1 MFPAPPLQQ
10 RNPIVS
16 DFIHRNFQYHLLEE
30 YHSNGMLVFVMNK
43 MCNFELIQLLR
54 DDSETSYDM
63 MLDLCGADYPSRKE
77 RFEVI
82 VHLHSMKYQH
92 RIRLRFPIDGEPP
105 EIRSI
110 TDLYCAANWAERE
123 AYDLFGIRFIGHPNL
138 KRILNPDDFEG
149 HPLRKDFPVKGLKR
163 GHFPLG
169 HVINN
174 KRNDAPKFYT
184 ESNEE

>member
-1 MFPAPPLQQ
+1 MFPAPPLTQ

-16 DFIHRNFQYHLLEE
+16 TLIHQHFEDDILEE
-30 YHSNGMLVFVMNK
+30 YISNGMLVFIMNK
-43 MCNFELIQLLR
+43 SCNYELVKFLKEHP
-54 DDSETSYDM
+54 DTSYDM
-63 MLDLCGADYPSRKE
+63 LLDLCGADYPSRKE

-92 RIRLRFPIDGEPP
+92 RIRLRFPIGGEPP
-105 EIRSI
+105 EIQSL
-110 TDLYCAANWAERE
+110 TELHCAANWAERE
-123 AYDLFGIRFIGHPNL
+123 AFDLFGIHFIGHPNL
-138 KRILNPDDFEG
+138 RRILNPEDFEG

-174 KRNDAPKFYT
+174 KRNDKPQFYT
-184 ESNEE
+184 ENKE